1 MTDEKLDQILKQAL
15 APEINDTE
23 IMVHKR
29 KKNKIRK
36 FEKIGKAIAA
46 AAAIC
51 VIGIG
56 ALGYFN
62 PVLAARIP
70 LIGGIFEQIEDDVSY
85 SGDYA
90 NKASVLTT
98 EDPTGNIDTSQY
110 SVSDSGI
117 TLTAIEVYC
126 DGYSV
131 FLTVN
136 IEAEDEDFTKI
147 PKHYTRDF
155 PDDQTAAGFYI
166 NGTGS
171 IDGNSLEPLAYAT
184 FEGKVI
190 DSHTFAGM
198 LKMDFEEKLE
208 GVGELSL
215 NVTGLGYDDVTMLD
229 GEDMVSHWIDG
240 NWNVALPFEANG
252 NDTKR
257 TIVGEK
263 KGNITLEDVI
273 VSPYQVIVHT
283 SSPEQQF
290 ELTDEMREKL
300 LSQYPD
306 MTDTEMLSIV
316 SGFLPEELLLKYPD
330 IDLTDPELFDFSGV
344 SYENYYAVVF
354 NQDGKILYW
363 DGSIDGTTRFAV
375 QGKQIETLYI
385 FIFDDF
391 DDWAKIQEEGMT
403 SSAAD
408 KAVLAVEIPVA

>member
-1 MTDEKLDQILKQAL
+1 MTDEKLDQLLKQAL

-23 IMVHKR
+23 IMVHR
-29 KKNKIRK
+29 GRKNKMRK
-36 FEKIGKAIAA
+36 FGIIGKAVAA
-46 AAAIC
+46 AAAIAI
-51 VIGIG
+51 IGIG

-70 LIGGIFEQIEDDVSY
+70 LIGGIFEQIEDDVRY

-98 EDPTGNIDTSQY
+98 EDPAGNIDTSQY

-117 TLTAIEVYC
+117 TLTATEVYC

-166 NGTGS
+166 NGNWS
-171 IDGNSLEPLAYAT
+171 IDGNSSGQ
-184 FEGKVI
+184 FNFGIDGKVI

-198 LKMDFEEKLE
+198 LKADFEEKFE
-208 GVGELSL
+208 GGGELNL
-215 NVTGLGYDDVTMLD
+215 YVTGLGYDDMTMLD
-229 GEDMVSHWIDG
+229 GEEMISHWIDG
-240 NWNVALPFEANG
+240 NWDVVVPFEANG

-257 TIVGEK
+257 MIVSKK

-283 SSPEQQF
+283 TTEEQQF
-290 ELTDEMREKL
+290 ELTDEVREKL
-300 LSQYPD
+300 LSRYPD
-306 MTDTEMLSIV
+306 MTDEEMLSIL
-316 SGFLPEELLLKYPD
+316 SGFLPEKLRSKYPD
-330 IDLTDPELFDFSGV
+330 IDLSDPELFDFSGL
-344 SYENYYAVVF
+344 SYGNYYTVVF
-354 NQDGKILYW
+354 NRDGKMLFG
-363 DGSIDGTTRFAV
+363 DGGTDDCTRFAV
-375 QGKQIETLYI
+375 QGERIETLYI
-385 FIFDDF
+385 FIFDNL
-391 DDWAKIQEEGMT
+391 DDGTKMEREGMN
-403 SSAAD
+403 SGAAD
-408 KAVLAVEIPVA
+408 KAVIAVEIPVA